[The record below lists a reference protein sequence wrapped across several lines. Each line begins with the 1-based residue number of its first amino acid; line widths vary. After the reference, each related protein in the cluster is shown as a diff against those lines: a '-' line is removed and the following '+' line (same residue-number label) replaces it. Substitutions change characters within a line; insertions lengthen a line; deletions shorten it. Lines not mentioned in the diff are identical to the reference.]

1 MPITSDRGA
10 ITGITCKSDGS
21 KPKPASEYQVLQS
34 KYSTEEFWY
43 QLNDIKVKDCS
54 ALSSL

>member
-21 KPKPASEYQVLQS
+21 KPKPTSEYQVLQS

-43 QLNDIKVKDCS
+43 QLNDIKVKDSIC
-54 ALSSL
+54 